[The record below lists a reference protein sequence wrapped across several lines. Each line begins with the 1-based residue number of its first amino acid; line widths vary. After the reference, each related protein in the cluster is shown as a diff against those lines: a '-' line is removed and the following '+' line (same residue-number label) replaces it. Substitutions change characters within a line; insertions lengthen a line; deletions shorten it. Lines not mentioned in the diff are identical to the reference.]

1 MPILVAATISIFFIP
16 TTVFPPTVVKHAFR
30 RFVAEPSRH
39 EQAFA
44 ESGKDTADD
53 PD

>member
-16 TTVFPPTVVKHAFR
+16 TTVFPPAVVKHAFR
-30 RFVAEPSRH
+30 RFVAEPSHH

-44 ESGKDTADD
+44 ESGKDTTAA